1 MILEIY
7 GKDGS
12 HLKVSCVFC
21 AAVMRS
27 KPDELYYQT
36 RRTRKGHETVREH
49 FVPLSL
55 IAGCFVTPWTPGTPG
70 LPVHHQL
77 PI

>member
-21 AAVMRS
+21 AAVFRS
-27 KPDELYYQT
+27 KPNELYYQT
-36 RRTRKGHETVREH
+36 RRTRKGHEIVREH
-49 FVPLSL
+49 FVPLNL
-55 IAGCFVTPWTPGTPG
+55 IAGWEVR
-70 LPVHHQL
+70 
-77 PI
+77 

>member
-21 AAVMRS
+21 AAVMRT

-36 RRTRKGHETVREH
+36 RRTRKRHETVREH

-55 IAGCFVTPWTPGTPG
+55 IAGWEVR
-70 LPVHHQL
+70 
-77 PI
+77 